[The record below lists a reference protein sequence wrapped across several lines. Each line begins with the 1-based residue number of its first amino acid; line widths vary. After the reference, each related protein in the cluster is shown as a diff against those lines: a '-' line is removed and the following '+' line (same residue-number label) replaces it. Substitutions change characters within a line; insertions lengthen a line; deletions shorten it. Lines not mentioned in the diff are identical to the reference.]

1 MKIFLT
7 GATGFLGANVLRLL
21 LAEGHAVVCPVR
33 SPNRCVEGLPATL
46 VRLPLAE
53 GPAEE
58 AALAEAM
65 RGCDGLMH
73 VAGLFDP
80 SPGGEARMWAVHVG
94 ATRALLR
101 AAEAAGVRRFLY
113 CSSSVTVGFGPK
125 AAPGDEDSPLDADLV
140 YGRANPLRAY
150 HDSKAAGEALALS
163 AAGVEGLVVNPD
175 YIIGPWDT
183 KPTSGQLIL
192 AMGKGWVPV
201 YPRGGKCFQGAEDCA
216 RGHLLALERGAA
228 GRRYLLGSHN
238 LSYREF
244 MGMVAEVV
252 GRPAPFLPLP
262 RRATAALGW
271 AGARLQRI
279 DAHRFA
285 GLDGRVLGAMQQ
297 DRYRSGRRAEEEL
310 GLVAR
315 PLRESVEAA
324 WRWFLAQGMAGP
336 LPKSG

>member
-21 LAEGHAVVCPVR
+21 LDEGHSVVCPIR
-33 SPNRCVEGLPATL
+33 KANRCVEGLPATF
-46 VRLPLAE
+46 VQLPLIE
-53 GPAEE
+53 GRAPE
-58 AALAEAM
+58 AALAAAM
-65 RGCDGLMH
+65 QGCDGLMH

-80 SPGGEARMWAVHVG
+80 GPGGVPRMWAVHVE

-113 CSSSVTVGFGPK
+113 CSSSVTVGYGTK
-125 AAPGDEDSPLDADLV
+125 ASPGDEESVIDADLV
-140 YGRANPLRAY
+140 YGRDNPLRAY
-150 HDSKAAGEALALS
+150 HDSKLAGEALVRGAT
-163 AAGVEGLVVNPD
+163 GVDGVVVNPD
-175 YIIGPWDT
+175 YIIGPWDI

-201 YPRGGKCFQGAEDCA
+201 FPRGGKCFQGAADCA
-216 RGHLLALERGAA
+216 RGHLMALERGEA

-252 GRPAPFLPLP
+252 GRPAPVVPLP

-279 DAHRFA
+279 DPHRFA

-297 DRYRSGRRAEEEL
+297 DRYRSGRRAEQEL
-310 GLVAR
+310 GLTAR

-324 WRWFLAQGMAGP
+324 WTWFCAEGMAGARRA
-336 LPKSG
+336 